1 MCVCVC
7 VRECMCVCYAWV
19 LWISNSLLFV
29 VFKVKCYF
37 EKVDDRAD
45 LVCLCVCP
53 SQVIPRKLLKFEAVI
68 IKHFKVTASDMRMHH
83 MLIVLTL
90 TFIQSRTDLNIENNK
105 CSIISETDCHLP
117 QRSCFFFRS
126 YLLDFLFSFLCQ
138 DIVPKKKA
146 KVQSSSKHKKSGKK
160 VMYNLF
166 MLLLVVTADV
176 LCTMISNHLLFSFQ
190 SFKICN

>member
-1 MCVCVC
+1 MHVCESVCVC
-7 VRECMCVCYAWV
+7 LLCMGTLDIKQCF
-19 LWISNSLLFV
+19 LLFSKSNAILKKLMIEQILSV
-29 VFKVKCYF
+29 
-37 EKVDDRAD
+37 
-45 LVCLCVCP
+45 CVCP

-83 MLIVLTL
+83 MLIILTL
-90 TFIQSRTDLNIENNK
+90 IFIQSRTDLNIENNK
-105 CSIISETDCHLP
+105 CLIISEIDCHLP

-166 MLLLVVTADV
+166 MLLL
-176 LCTMISNHLLFSFQ
+176 LLQ
-190 SFKICN
+190 C